1 MSIDG
6 VVLAAGLSS
15 RMGKYKMTLKFR
27 QKTIIENCIEAM
39 YGYCSNIIVVGG
51 YNYNI
56 INELLKPYRKVSTVL
71 NENYMNGMFSSV
83 KTGLKKVKG
92 NRFFL
97 TPGDYP
103 LIRKDTYE
111 KMLKCK
117 ADIVIPMY
125 DGKKGHPVLVNSNL
139 IGDILNN
146 DNYESMRD
154 FINSHNFTTVSLK
167 DEGILMDADTPEDY
181 NKIRVQSKKSG

>member
-15 RMGKYKMTLKFR
+15 RMGKYKMTLKLR
-27 QKTIIENCIEAM
+27 QKTIIESCIEAM
-39 YGYCSNIIVVGG
+39 YDCCSNIIVVGG

-71 NENYMNGMFSSV
+71 NENYMDGMFSSV
-83 KTGLKKVKG
+83 KTGLKEVKG

-117 ADIVIPMY
+117 EDIVIPVY
-125 DGKKGHPVLVNSNL
+125 EGKKGHPVLINSNL
-139 IGDILNN
+139 INDILEN
-146 DNYESMRD
+146 DGYKSMRD
-154 FINSHNFTTVSLK
+154 FINSHNFTTVLVK

-181 NKIRVQSKKSG
+181 NKIKIEA

>member
-39 YGYCSNIIVVGG
+39 YECCSNIIVVGG

-56 INELLKPYRKVSTVL
+56 INELLRPYRKVNVVL
-71 NENYMNGMFSSV
+71 NKNYMDGMFSSI
-83 KTGLKKVKG
+83 KMGLKKVKG

-97 TPGDYP
+97 IPGDYP

-111 KMLKCK
+111 KMLKFK

-125 DGKKGHPVLVNSNL
+125 QGKKGHPVLINSDL
-139 IGDILNN
+139 IDDILEN
-146 DNYESMRD
+146 DNYGSMRD
-154 FINSHNFTTVSLK
+154 FINSHNFTTVSVK
-167 DEGILMDADTPEDY
+167 DEGILMDADTPKDY
-181 NKIRVQSKKSG
+181 NKIKREA